1 MEKVTTVLAVY
12 GAALATL
19 VFVWDVIKYA
29 KDKPKLLVKVNPHA
43 LIGPLTRESKIGIE
57 MVNTSRRP
65 ITIVSSGFELDIP
78 TEENIVTV
86 LDPNLPVQ
94 LSEGQRY
101 ITYANPKEVAWE
113 KIRCG
118 RVRDA
123 TGKIH
128 RSKKYLLSV
137 VKK

>member
-1 MEKVTTVLAVY
+1 MDKVTTFLAIY
-12 GAALATL
+12 GAVIATL
-19 VFVWDVIKYA
+19 VFVWDLIKYF
-29 KDKPKLLVKVNPHA
+29 KDKPQLEVRVNPHA

-78 TEENIVTV
+78 TDENIVTV

-101 ITYANPKEVAWE
+101 ITYANPKEVDWE

-123 TGKIH
+123 TGRIY
-128 RSKKYLLSV
+128 RSKKYPLSV